1 MDQKELEK
9 RILEIRIL
17 EQQAKQFEEQ
27 VILIDQNI
35 AQIARIQDDLDD
47 IKDIKDKKILAP
59 LSREV
64 YLETK
69 AESTKT
75 VLVNV
80 GAGVVVRKTT
90 DETKKYMDKQKKMFS
105 DARGKLS
112 GEISKIVGRMNE
124 IEQEIRG

>member
-1 MDQKELEK
+1 MDQKELER

-17 EQQAKQFEEQ
+17 EQQAKQLEEQ

-35 AQIARIQDDLDD
+35 AQIARIQDDLDE

-69 AESTKT
+69 AESAKT

-90 DETKKYMDKQKKMFS
+90 DEAKKYMDKQKKMFLE
-105 DARGKLS
+105 ARGKLAE
-112 GEISKIVGRMNE
+112 EISKIVGRMGE